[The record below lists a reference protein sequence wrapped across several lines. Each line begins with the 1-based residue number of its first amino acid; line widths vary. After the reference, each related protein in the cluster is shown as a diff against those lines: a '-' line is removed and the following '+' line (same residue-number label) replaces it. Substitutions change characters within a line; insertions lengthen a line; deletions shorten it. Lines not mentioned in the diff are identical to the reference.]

1 MRRNAPEIQLNR
13 LKSPHGKQKARG
25 SLRETSGFLPSDA
38 GSTGTTMQ
46 GHTAFG
52 VHFALAIKAEG
63 SLWLAGEFS
72 ALLLLFL
79 K

>member
-1 MRRNAPEIQLNR
+1 
-13 LKSPHGKQKARG
+13 
-25 SLRETSGFLPSDA
+25 
-38 GSTGTTMQ
+38 MQ

-63 SLWLAGEFS
+63 SLWLAGECS
-72 ALLLLFL
+72 ALLLIFI